1 MGAQRSK
8 KGISIIL
15 LLNYL
20 YIWNIRPI
28 KQSRKPYVFGIFG
41 GGLGL
46 AFLYSFKL
54 K

>member
-8 KGISIIL
+8 KGNYTW